1 MGWTDVRA
9 IRVRIPVIL
18 LAGGVLLTAV
28 SFFIASA
35 RHTHGTI
42 AAAQDRAERLVTRT
56 AMILRRPAEDPA
68 FVLRYSGDRVHEGL
82 FRLDCLALV
91 DEHGVVTTA
100 VDGMRPGES
109 LDAHLPP
116 EFVRAVLAV
125 DDTTPVSPSLPRPRV
140 AAVTRIASG
149 PRAGQR
155 LVLVLDAADRLAA
168 AQWEAAEEALPP
180 LAVGLLFVAAMA
192 LLLDRW
198 LRAPAERLERT
209 ANAIAAGDASA
220 RSGLRGESE
229 LDRVGAALDRMAD
242 EIQRAHR
249 ELEASRSRL
258 ETALQALPAAVFI
271 TDRATGNVLFVSA
284 RWGETS
290 LNRMFV
296 GEPIRDHLAGEQFF
310 RMDGSPLPLEELATS
325 VALRTGR
332 PASLPEFI
340 AVHRNGVTATH
351 SAYATPIFLQGGE
364 EFDAV
369 LTIVQGRDEIMALTG
384 EIRAWESRFQKV
396 VEATGQVVYEWDF
409 AGGLVRRTGNQQLV
423 LGFSAE
429 DERTL
434 DALDHWKARVHPDDR
449 DRVIAEFERCRAESA
464 PLDVEY
470 RYRRNEREWIWIHD
484 RGFFERDAE
493 GRTVKLYG
501 TMADVTAHH
510 ETEAQLR
517 QAQKMET
524 VGTLA
529 GGIAHDFNNQLT
541 GVIGHLDLL
550 EHALGSGD
558 ERIEHARTARV
569 AAERCAELTRGLL
582 AFSRRLHSQAAP
594 ASLDETVLESVRLLR
609 RVLPANIHVV
619 TELGNGVP
627 VALIDV
633 TQIQQVIMNLCVNA
647 RDAMPDGGT
656 LTLTTEAG
664 TIGEQDARH
673 ADAKPGRWARLR
685 VKDDGEGIPPEVLP
699 RVFEPFFTTKPVG
712 LGTGL
717 GLAMVYGIVSKHGG
731 WVEVESQ
738 EGKGTTFEIWLPA
751 APADTAPHA
760 APLPAGEAPRS
771 SGELVMVVDDEPVL
785 RQLACRALREH
796 GYRTLEAAGAEAALD
811 LAQRHAAELKAIV
824 LDQTMPGMSGAQAL
838 PLLRSLTP
846 RAAILM
852 TSGHAEESGRA
863 LEGAAGFL
871 AKPWAPFELIA
882 ALRQA
887 LDRRP

>member
-1 MGWTDVRA
+1 MRWPDVRA
-9 IRVRIPVIL
+9 IRVRIPLLL
-18 LAGGVLLTAV
+18 LAGGVLLTAI
-28 SFFIASA
+28 SFFVSSA
-35 RHTHGTI
+35 RHTHGTVE
-42 AAAQDRAERLVTRT
+42 AAQDRAERLVART
-56 AMILRRPAEDPA
+56 SMLLRRPAENPA
-68 FVLRYSGDRVHEGL
+68 DVLGYSRDRILEGVFGL
-82 FRLDCLALV
+82 ACLALV
-91 DEHGVVTTA
+91 DERGVVTFSA
-100 VDGMRPGES
+100 GDGRPGER
-109 LDAHLPP
+109 LDAQLPA
-116 EFVRAVLAV
+116 EFVRAVLATN
-125 DDTTPVSPSLPRPRV
+125 DTVPVSPPLPLPRV
-140 AAVTRIASG
+140 AAVTRLSSG

-155 LVLVLDAADRLAA
+155 LVLVLDATDRLAVA
-168 AQWEAAEEALPP
+168 RWEAAEESLPP

-290 LNRMFV
+290 LNRMYV
-296 GEPIRDHLAGEQFF
+296 GEPIHEHLAGEQFF
-310 RMDGSPLPLEELATS
+310 RMDGTPLPLEELATTQ
-325 VALRTGR
+325 ALRTGQ

-351 SAYATPIFLQGGE
+351 SAYATPIFLKGGE

-369 LTIVQGRDEIMALTG
+369 LTIVQSRDEIMALTG

-409 AGGLVRRTGNQQLV
+409 TAGLVRRTGNQELV

-429 DERTL
+429 DERAV
-434 DALDHWKARVHPDDR
+434 DALENWKARVHPDDR
-449 DRVIAEFERCRAESA
+449 DRVVAEFERCRTESA

-484 RGFFERDAE
+484 RGFFERDTE
-493 GRTVKLYG
+493 GRTVRLYG
-501 TMADVTAHH
+501 TMADATAHH

-541 GVIGHLDLL
+541 GIIGHLDLL
-550 EHALGSGD
+550 EHALGAGD
-558 ERIEHARTARV
+558 ERIEHARTARI

-619 TELGNGVP
+619 TELGNDVP

-656 LTLTTEAG
+656 LTLTTAAG
-664 TIGEQDARH
+664 TIGEQEARH
-673 ADAKPGRWARLR
+673 PDAKPGRWARLR
-685 VKDDGEGIPPEVLP
+685 VKDDGQGIPQEVLP

-731 WVEVESQ
+731 WVEVDSQ

-751 APADTAPHA
+751 APADSAPHA
-760 APLPAGEAPRS
+760 TPQPAGEAPRS

-796 GYRTLEAAGAEAALD
+796 GYRTLEAAGAEAALA
-811 LAQRHAAELKAIV
+811 LAQRHASELHAIV

-838 PLLRSLTP
+838 PLLHSLAP

-852 TSGHAEESGRA
+852 TSGHAEESGRPIA
-863 LEGAAGFL
+863 GASGFL
-871 AKPWAPFELIA
+871 PKPWAPSELVA
-882 ALRQA
+882 ALRLA
-887 LDRRP
+887 LDARA